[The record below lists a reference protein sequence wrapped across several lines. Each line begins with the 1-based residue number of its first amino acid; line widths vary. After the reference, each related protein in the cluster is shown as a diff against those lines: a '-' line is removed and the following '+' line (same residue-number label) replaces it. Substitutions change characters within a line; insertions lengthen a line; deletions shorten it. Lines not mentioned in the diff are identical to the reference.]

1 MRIILLM
8 LIFFVPGL
16 SNSQELTIDSDPV
29 AKFIYLNVP
38 GHSGRSLEEKQFRKE
53 LHASLMAEDM
63 PALASYLRYNYKI
76 NSSGTIFIFCSLIKR
91 FDASKEKYN
100 RDECIELVIEILD
113 HYSRKP
119 DIFALYLAS
128 ASEILDSRLLSY
140 VNSQEASKSEY
151 CKSIVKEMNDRWHER
166 KRSSNQ
172 IQNVRNSGNSA
183 IQTDQTQVTKSSGER
198 SIIKSP
204 FFIGGVAFLAIA
216 IMIVSVRFCRLMK

>member
-1 MRIILLM
+1 MRIILLI

-16 SNSQELTIDSDPV
+16 SKSQELTIDSDPV

-38 GHSGRSLEEKQFRKE
+38 GHSGRSLEEKQLRKE

-63 PALASYLRYNYKI
+63 PALASYLRNNYKI

-91 FDASKEKYN
+91 FDSSKEKYN
-100 RDECIELVIEILD
+100 RDECIELVIDILD
-113 HYSRKP
+113 HYSHKP

-151 CKSIVKEMNDRWHER
+151 CKSIVKEMNDHWQEHQRTKNRPPEFRREDIRVNHNN
-166 KRSSNQ
+166 SS
-172 IQNVRNSGNSA
+172 ST
-183 IQTDQTQVTKSSGER
+183 TDASKQQSLA
-198 SIIKSP
+198 KSP
-204 FFIGGVAFLAIA
+204 FLIGSLVLIILLLSIYF
-216 IMIVSVRFCRLMK
+216 VSKRR